1 MTKQDLIT
9 EIEDI
14 LQVDEGSLNEETAL
28 ASLEDWDSLAF
39 ISIIALFD
47 KKLSKKVS
55 LDELKQ
61 CQSVG
66 DIIALSGI

>member
-9 EIEDI
+9 EVEDI
-14 LQVDEGSLNEETAL
+14 LQVDEGSLNETTAL
-28 ASLEDWDSLAF
+28 AGLEDWDSLAF

-47 KKLSKKVS
+47 KKLNKKVQ

>member
-1 MTKQDLIT
+1 MTQQDLIT

-14 LQVDEGSLNEETAL
+14 LQADEGSLTETTLL

-47 KKLSKKVS
+47 KKLSKKVP
-55 LDELKQ
+55 LDALKQ

>member
-14 LQVDEGSLNEETAL
+14 LQVDEGSLNEATVL

-47 KKLSKKVS
+47 KKLSQKVP

-66 DIIALSGI
+66 DIITLSGI

>member
-14 LQVDEGSLNEETAL
+14 LQADEGSLNETTAL
-28 ASLEDWDSLAF
+28 AGLEDWDSLAF

-47 KKLSKKVS
+47 KKLSKKVQ

>member
-14 LQVDEGSLNEETAL
+14 LQADEGSFNETTLL
-28 ASLEDWDSLAF
+28 AGLEDWDSLAF

-47 KKLSKKVS
+47 KKLNKKVQ

>member
-9 EIEDI
+9 EIQDI
-14 LQVDEGSLNEETAL
+14 LQVDEGNLNEATTL

-47 KKLSKKVS
+47 KKLSKKVP

-66 DIIALSGI
+66 DIITLSGI

>member
-14 LQVDEGSLNEETAL
+14 LQADEGSLNETTAL
-28 ASLEDWDSLAF
+28 AGLEDWDSLAF

-47 KKLSKKVS
+47 KKLNKKVQ

>member
-14 LQVDEGSLNEETAL
+14 LQMDEGSLNEATVL

-47 KKLSKKVS
+47 KKLGKKVP

>member
-14 LQVDEGSLNEETAL
+14 LQVEEGSLTEATLL

-47 KKLSKKVS
+47 KKLNKKVP

-66 DIIALSGI
+66 DIITLSGI